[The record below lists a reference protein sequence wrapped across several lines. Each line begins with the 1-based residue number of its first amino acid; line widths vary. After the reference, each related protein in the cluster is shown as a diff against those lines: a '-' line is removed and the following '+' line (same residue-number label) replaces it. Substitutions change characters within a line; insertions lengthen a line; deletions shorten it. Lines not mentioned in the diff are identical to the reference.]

1 MNKLIVSLS
10 PHVHGGDS
18 VKKNMYGVL
27 IALIPAFLV
36 SLYFFGLGALIVTA
50 TSVAAC
56 LFFEWAIGKF
66 LMKKQT
72 TTICDGSAIIT
83 GVLLA
88 FNLPS
93 NLPIWIIILGALFAI
108 GVGKMSFGGLGC
120 NPFNPALAGR
130 VFLLLSFPVQ
140 MTTWPAV
147 GQLTAYTD
155 ATTAATPLAIMK
167 GVINGAPGYSLSDLP
182 ASLDLFIGN
191 NGGCLGEVSALAL
204 LLGLAYMLWKKII
217 TWHIPVS
224 ILVTVFVFSGVIYF
238 IDGYDKIKI
247 YWQMTD
253 SINGTLGSG
262 VLSEIQDVL
271 GQDWNIS
278 IWTKIKVILG
288 CDSVMIPFSIYVPP
302 VMQLLSGGLML
313 GAIFMATDY
322 VTSPMSHKGMLI
334 YGVCIGLLTVVIRL
348 FGAYPEGMS
357 FAILIMNAFTPLI
370 NTYVKPKRFGE
381 VAKKK

>member
-1 MNKLIVSLS
+1 MENKLVISLS

-36 SLYFFGLGALIVTA
+36 SLYFFGLGALIVAA

-66 LMKKQT
+66 LMKKET
-72 TTICDGSAIIT
+72 TTICDGSAVIT

-108 GVGKMSFGGLGC
+108 GVGKMSFGGLGN

-140 MTTWPAV
+140 MTSWPVV

-155 ATTAATPLAIMK
+155 ATTAATPLNLMK
-167 GVINGAPGYSLSDLP
+167 QIAGGNIEALKDLP
-182 ASLDLFIGN
+182 SSFDLLIGN

-217 TWHIPVS
+217 TWHIPIS
-224 ILVTVFVFSGVIYF
+224 ILATVFVFSGIMHLVDPELYV
-238 IDGYDKIKI
+238 
-247 YWQMTD
+247 
-253 SINGTLGSG
+253 SP
-262 VLSEIQDVL
+262 
-271 GQDWNIS
+271 
-278 IWTKIKVILG
+278 
-288 CDSVMIPFSIYVPP
+288 CFSCL
-302 VMQLLSGGLML
+302 Q
-313 GAIFMATDY
+313 
-322 VTSPMSHKGMLI
+322 
-334 YGVCIGLLTVVIRL
+334 VV
-348 FGAYPEGMS
+348 
-357 FAILIMNAFTPLI
+357 
-370 NTYVKPKRFGE
+370 
-381 VAKKK
+381 

>member
-1 MNKLIVSLS
+1 MENKLVISLS

-36 SLYFFGLGALIVTA
+36 SLYFFGLGALIVIA

-66 LMKKQT
+66 LLKKEN
-72 TTICDGSAIIT
+72 TTICDGSAMVT

-93 NLPIWIIILGALFAI
+93 NLPIWIIIIGALFAI

-140 MTTWPAV
+140 MTSWPVV
-147 GQLTAYTD
+147 GQLASYTD
-155 ATTAATPLAIMK
+155 ATTTATPLNLMK
-167 GVINGAPGYSLSDLP
+167 QVAGGNMDALKELP
-182 ASLDLFIGN
+182 SSLDLLIGN

-204 LLGLAYMLWKKII
+204 LLGLAYMLWKRII

-224 ILVTVFVFSGVIYF
+224 ILATVFVFSGIMHLVNPEQYVCPVI
-238 IDGYDKIKI
+238 
-247 YWQMTD
+247 
-253 SINGTLGSG
+253 
-262 VLSEIQDVL
+262 
-271 GQDWNIS
+271 
-278 IWTKIKVILG
+278 
-288 CDSVMIPFSIYVPP
+288 
-302 VMQLLSGGLML
+302 QLFTGGLML
-313 GAIFMATDY
+313 GSIFMATDY
-322 VTSPMSHKGMLI
+322 VTSPMSKKGMLI
-334 YGVCIGLLTVVIRL
+334 YGVCIGLLTVIIRL

-370 NTYVKPKRFGE
+370 NTYCKPKRFGE

>member
-18 VKKNMYGVL
+18 VQKNMYGVL

-66 LMKKQT
+66 LMKKET
-72 TTICDGSAIIT
+72 TTITDGSAIIT

-93 NLPIWIIILGALFAI
+93 NLPVWIIILGALFAI

-140 MTTWPAV
+140 MTTWPV
-147 GQLTAYTD
+147 PGQMAAYLD
-155 ATTAATPLAIMK
+155 AETGATPLAVMK
-167 GVINGAPGYSLSDLP
+167 EAIKSGDASVLQKLP
-182 ASLDLFIGN
+182 DAIDMLVGQT
-191 NGGCLGEVSALAL
+191 GGCLGEVSALAL
-204 LLGLAYMLWKKII
+204 LIGLAYMLARRIV

-224 ILVTVFVFSGVIYF
+224 ILATVFVLAGLLHLYNPVYASPV
-238 IDGYDKIKI
+238 
-247 YWQMTD
+247 T
-253 SINGTLGSG
+253 
-262 VLSEIQDVL
+262 VLLTGGMVL
-271 GQDWNIS
+271 GA
-278 IWTKIKVILG
+278 
-288 CDSVMIPFSIYVPP
+288 C
-302 VMQLLSGGLML
+302 
-313 GAIFMATDY
+313 FMATDL
-322 VTSPMSHKGMLI
+322 SLI
-334 YGVCIGLLTVVIRL
+334 HISEPTRH
-348 FGAYPEGMS
+348 
-357 FAILIMNAFTPLI
+357 
-370 NTYVKPKRFGE
+370 
-381 VAKKK
+381 